1 MKDIVKGLKKQIPGW
16 ENVFKNYIS
25 NKGLVSRI
33 YKELSKLNRKKIV
46 EKISEETTSIKR
58 IYRWQLS
65 TWTDVQ
71 LPWLSGKCK
80 LKRRWNTSLPVLKTL
95 KRNKTQNKTR
105 KKEAS
110 KETNQGKTTW
120 QYQRMLRM
128 GSNWIYHRLLMG
140 MQSGTATMERL
151 LLLLVKLNLHLATWP
166 TTSPL
171 KYFP

>member
-65 TWTDVQ
+65 T
-71 LPWLSGKCK
+71 
-80 LKRRWNTSLPVLKTL
+80 
-95 KRNKTQNKTR
+95 
-105 KKEAS
+105 
-110 KETNQGKTTW
+110 
-120 QYQRMLRM
+120 
-128 GSNWIYHRLLMG
+128 
-140 MQSGTATMERL
+140 
-151 LLLLVKLNLHLATWP
+151 
-166 TTSPL
+166 
-171 KYFP
+171 